1 MKKIILVASLLIL
14 AVQTKAQV
22 ILDTNALNIPPLEN
36 LIEWALQKSPILKEQ
51 KSIIERD
58 NQILK
63 LAEKKWMDKVF
74 TDVGYTMSNNFAVT
88 SVDASNSQGIQSLAN
103 SSGDNYRAGVTVRIG
118 LYDVFARKNLKK
130 QEVYRV
136 EASRFRAEIIADEIR
151 LKTTMLYKNLQLTQR
166 LLLIKSRKK
175 QTLAVQLKMSEKE
188 FLQGEITTADLGRIT
203 ELTSNADAD
212 FETAVIEYEK
222 AYLELEQFVGQKLK

>member
-1 MKKIILVASLLIL
+1 MFAIEIN
-14 AVQTKAQV
+14 AQA
-22 ILDTNALNIPPLEN
+22 ILDTNALNLPPLEI
-36 LIEWALQKSPILKEQ
+36 LVERALQKSPVLKEQ
-51 KSIIERD
+51 QSIIERD
-58 NQILK
+58 NQTLK

-74 TDVGYTMSNNFAVT
+74 TDVGYTMSNNFAV
-88 SVDASNSQGIQSLAN
+88 SNVDASNSQGIQSIAN
-103 SSGDNYRAGVTVRIG
+103 MAGDNYRAGITVRLG

-130 QEVYRV
+130 QEMYRV

-151 LKTTMLYKNLQLTQR
+151 LKTTMLYKNLQLSQR

-175 QTLAVQLKMSEKE
+175 QTLAIQLKMSEKE
-188 FLQGEITTADLGRIT
+188 FLQGEISTADLGRIT
-203 ELTSNADAD
+203 ELTANADAD